1 MRAAPASAVLQRS
14 AATLRTGA
22 RVARRAWC
30 QALGLPP
37 RADTAD
43 RRWLEQALLPH
54 VAQRSDIVTVLLV
67 GTRWYTRHY
76 PGLLPH
82 QRCISID
89 IAAAAARHGSPHR
102 HIIDDV
108 RHVERHL
115 SPASVDLVLF
125 NGVFGWGL
133 DDPVSLDQSLAALAT
148 VLRPRGELVF
158 GWNDDAV
165 HCPFDWRAVPRWRAF
180 EPLRSAPAGGVAHLA
195 LVTDNRHRFDF
206 FARR

>member
-1 MRAAPASAVLQRS
+1 MRAASASAALQRP

-22 RVARRAWC
+22 RAARRAWC

-43 RRWLEQALLPH
+43 RRWLEQVLLPH

-76 PGLLPH
+76 PGLLPR

-89 IAAAAARHGSPHR
+89 IAAAAARHGSPLR

-115 SPASVDLVLF
+115 APATVDLVLF

-133 DDPVSLDQSLAALAT
+133 DDPVALDQALAALAI

-158 GWNDDAV
+158 GWNDDRV
-165 HCPFDWRAVPRWRAF
+165 HCPFDWRAVPRWRDF
-180 EPLRSAPAGGVAHLA
+180 EPLCFAPADGHAHLA
-195 LVTDNRHRFDF
+195 LDTDNHHCFDF
-206 FARR
+206 FIRR

>member
-1 MRAAPASAVLQRS
+1 MRAASASAVLQRP

-22 RVARRAWC
+22 RIADRAWR
-30 QALGLPP
+30 QVLGLPP

-43 RRWLEQALLPH
+43 RCWLEQVLLPH
-54 VAQRSDIVTVLLV
+54 YAQRPDVVTVLLV
-67 GTRWYTRHY
+67 GTRWYTHHY
-76 PGLLPH
+76 PALLPR

-115 SPASVDLVLF
+115 APASVDLVLL

-133 DDPVSLDQSLAALAT
+133 NDPVALDQTLAALAI

-158 GWNDDAV
+158 GWNDDGRR
-165 HCPFDWRAVPRWRAF
+165 CPFDWRIAPRWRDFAPLRF
-180 EPLRSAPAGGVAHLA
+180 EPTGGLTYLA
-195 LVTDNRHRFDF
+195 LATDNRHRFDF

>member
-1 MRAAPASAVLQRS
+1 MRVASASAALQRP

-22 RVARRAWC
+22 RVACRVWC

-43 RRWLEQALLPH
+43 RRWLEQVLLPH

-76 PGLLPH
+76 PVLLPR

-102 HIIDDV
+102 HIVDDV
-108 RHVERHL
+108 RHVECHL
-115 SPASVDLVLF
+115 APATVDLVLF

-133 DDPVSLDQSLAALAT
+133 NDPVALDQALAALAT

-158 GWNDDAV
+158 GWNDDGV

-180 EPLRSAPAGGVAHLA
+180 EPLCAAAADGRAHLA
-195 LVTDNRHRFDF
+195 LATDNHHCFDF
-206 FARR
+206 FTRR